1 MKRNRWTAL
10 LLAALMLLTLLT
22 ACGES
27 PTKAAQ
33 TESAEP
39 EAASEEQTQD
49 TLAQEE
55 EFFLEREEGCNQ
67 LTLYWN
73 DPGADYSK
81 CDVWVWFPGRD
92 GSGQLFHP
100 CAYGAKWWASSSGGT
115 APTPAVPVGARPPR
129 TLTAIALPLW
139 TATR

>member
-27 PTKAAQ
+27 PAKAAQ

-39 EAASEEQTQD
+39 ARAEEP
-49 TLAQEE
+49 AQAKQSAEE

-73 DPGADYSK
+73 DPGAD
-81 CDVWVWFPGRD
+81 
-92 GSGQLFHP
+92 
-100 CAYGAKWWASSSGGT
+100 
-115 APTPAVPVGARPPR
+115 
-129 TLTAIALPLW
+129 
-139 TATR
+139 